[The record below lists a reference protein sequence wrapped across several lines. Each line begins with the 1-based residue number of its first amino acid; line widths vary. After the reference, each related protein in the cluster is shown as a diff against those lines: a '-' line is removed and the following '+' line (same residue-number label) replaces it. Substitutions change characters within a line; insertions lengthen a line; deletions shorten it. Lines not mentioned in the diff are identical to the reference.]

1 MWREPLHNFTEEV
14 LLYNAINKTHY
25 NDPELLEINTLQNAI
40 YMSMK
45 NDVSFIIDSRLSLY
59 EHQSTYSPNLPIR
72 YLLYVADIYANI
84 TKNENLYGTKKV
96 MIPPPRFLIFYNGR
110 ETYPERVRRYAEIM
124 KLEAAVERAITECI
138 REGILSEFLSRNRA
152 EAKRMSIYEY
162 DEERH
167 MRQTRAEGYE
177 DGEAAGMK
185 KGEEIGRK
193 IGEEIG
199 IKKGEVS
206 GMDRINQLTIILA
219 KNNRTEDIIKAANDP
234 EYQKKLLEEFSL

>member
-1 MWREPLHNFTEEV
+1 
-14 LLYNAINKTHY
+14 
-25 NDPELLEINTLQNAI
+25 
-40 YMSMK
+40 
-45 NDVSFIIDSRLSLY
+45 
-59 EHQSTYSPNLPIR
+59 
-72 YLLYVADIYANI
+72 
-84 TKNENLYGTKKV
+84 
-96 MIPPPRFLIFYNGR
+96 
-110 ETYPERVRRYAEIM
+110 
-124 KLEAAVERAITECI
+124 
-138 REGILSEFLSRNRA
+138 
-152 EAKRMSIYEY
+152 MSIYEY

-219 KNNRTEDIIKAANDP
+219 KNNRTEDIIKAANDS